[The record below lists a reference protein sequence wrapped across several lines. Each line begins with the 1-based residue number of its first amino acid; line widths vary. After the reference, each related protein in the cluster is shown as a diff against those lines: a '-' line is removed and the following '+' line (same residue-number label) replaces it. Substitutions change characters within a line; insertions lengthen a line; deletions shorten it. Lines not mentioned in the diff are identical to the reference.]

1 MPWLHGLSAVAALG
15 CAAAALGGDAQAVQ
29 ALRHPLVLIPAA
41 IFALAVVLLPLT
53 TLPALSLF
61 GAPEHGFG
69 ALAYLDLAA
78 LTAAAFVTLHD
89 RAWRRAVLAVTFA
102 TVAVAFIL
110 DALFRAKAS
119 WAPFFFGDY
128 LAFYAVFVFAILGVF
143 ARGRAVGIAAA
154 AVLCLILAVLS
165 SNKAALLA
173 TAGAL
178 VVQGLFWR
186 ARSLRTATWLSIVMP
201 LVVTL
206 AVILVGSTWR
216 EPYREDIARLGWIGS
231 VGSIVADS
239 WASMWSRAMLVVV
252 GAQSLIDEPWRILVG
267 LGWGHYNEALLANL
281 PIVEGRL
288 HEYIGPSRVYWDA
301 IRRVDF
307 HSHNQYFEA
316 LLSSGFVAALLLMAY
331 GAAVVAVAPFEH
343 RRLAL
348 FVTLVL
354 VTLQSFWFQMP
365 HTLPVMA
372 IAMVLLAGDGGD
384 NAPRR
389 QHWMVPVAGLAA
401 GCILAIAG
409 VLAGIVSRNI
419 AAERAAI
426 DRIVRTES
434 DLQFERRFAAG
445 LREVYD
451 TTLLQHV
458 YALTHGESS
467 ERGLD
472 ILRTELAA
480 AVAGDGPKTLKLSIS
495 AANVLSGITFT
506 RPRYQARFGVSEAD
520 YRAAMERLIRRA
532 PRRSDITI
540 PYFNHLLAGGRE
552 AEALN
557 FANLI
562 LARHG
567 DDPVGL
573 WFSGVVLLGKEAT
586 SASGMKNL
594 RRSLTFGIRNL
605 MPVDEVLA
613 REIEQ

>member
-1 MPWLHGLSAVAALG
+1 M
-15 CAAAALGGDAQAVQ
+15 Q

-41 IFALAVVLLPLT
+41 IFALAVVLLPVT
-53 TLPALSLF
+53 TLPALSMF

-78 LTAAAFVTLHD
+78 LTAAAFVTLRD
-89 RAWRRAVLAVTFA
+89 RAWRRLVLAATFT
-102 TVAVAFIL
+102 TVAVAFVL

-128 LAFYAVFVFAILGVF
+128 LAFYAVFMFGILGVL
-143 ARGRAVGIAAA
+143 ARGRMVGIAAA
-154 AVLCLILAVLS
+154 AALCLILTVLS
-165 SNKAALLA
+165 SNKAAFLGIG
-173 TAGAL
+173 GAL
-178 VVQGLFWR
+178 AVQIVFWR
-186 ARSLRTATWLSIVMP
+186 GRSLRTAIWLSLVMP
-201 LVVTL
+201 FAVTVAVV
-206 AVILVGSTWR
+206 LVGSTWL
-216 EPYREDIARLGWIGS
+216 EPYREHIGQIGWLGPF
-231 VGSIVADS
+231 GSIFADS

-252 GAQSLIDEPWRILVG
+252 GAQSLIDAPWRILVG

-316 LLSSGFVAALLLMAY
+316 LLSSGFVAAILWMGY
-331 GAAVVAVAPFEH
+331 GAATVALAPPER

-372 IAMVLLAGDGGD
+372 IAMVVLVGDTADDASTGRKHWALLPAG
-384 NAPRR
+384 
-389 QHWMVPVAGLAA
+389 GLAA
-401 GCILAIAG
+401 GCILLVAG
-409 VLAGIVSRNI
+409 ILAGLVLRNI

-426 DRIVRTES
+426 DRIVRTDS
-434 DLQFERRFAAG
+434 DQPLERRFAAG
-445 LREVYD
+445 LREIYD

-458 YALTHGESS
+458 YAVTDGERN

-472 ILRTELAA
+472 ILQAELAA
-480 AVAGDGPKTLKLSIS
+480 VVADEGPKTLKLSIS
-495 AANVLSGITFT
+495 AANVLSGIIFT
-506 RPRYQARFGVSEAD
+506 RPRFQDRFGAPETD
-520 YRAAMERLIRRA
+520 YRIAMERLIRRA
-532 PRRSDITI
+532 PRRSDIAI
-540 PYFNHLLAGGRE
+540 PYFNHLLATGRE
-552 AEALN
+552 PAALD

-562 LARHG
+562 LARRS

-573 WFSGVVLLGKEAT
+573 WFSGIVLLGREAT

-594 RRSLTFGIRNL
+594 RRSLAFGIRNL
-605 MPVDEVLA
+605 MPVDEALA
-613 REIEQ
+613 RDIEH